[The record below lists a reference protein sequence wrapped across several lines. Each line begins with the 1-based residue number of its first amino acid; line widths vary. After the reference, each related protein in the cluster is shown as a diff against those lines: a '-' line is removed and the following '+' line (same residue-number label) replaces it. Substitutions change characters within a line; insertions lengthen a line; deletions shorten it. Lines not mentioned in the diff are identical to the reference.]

1 MTSQGAD
8 VDAARASRLP
18 PDNEEGFLGVP
29 RFTRSEKPDSGNRKQ

>member
-18 PDNEEGFLGVP
+18 PDNEEGFFGVS
-29 RFTRSEKPDSGNRKQ
+29 RFTRSEERDPGNRRQ